1 MKKSILT
8 LVVLLLTMSIPL
20 CAQNDSSSNEV
31 PRYEGLAI
39 GVFGT
44 NQYGIGEWSNW
55 ATATAGGGIS
65 LEYTLPVILP
75 ANLDLGVSIHAEYSH
90 LFPKADSS
98 LKSCN
103 DIIAYG
109 GAWLRIPFLLGNAR
123 FAFQPE
129 IGYGMTIHNAE
140 GQKGSKAKGLYS
152 DQMFSV
158 SPAIRWIPPKV
169 DSLEVEVSPLY
180 TFAPEKDHSLS
191 QIGARIGLIFHFD
204 RIIAANEKKKSEKL
218 QKELA
223 YIRENPEF
231 MLGIKSEELK
241 DFTPDGDGVHDTIT
255 FIPVSNYMSS
265 PAESWSLRIIDPA
278 GNVFRTWNGTGKLPK
293 QIVWD
298 GKSDEGE
305 GVFSDNTYKAEL
317 EVIPCEKDRI
327 LLGMDSVTASV
338 EGSVEI
344 KTGVVLQSSGDNEW
358 TIKMTSVPF
367 DPNEATFNKLTKVQR
382 EELDKTIDEI
392 VTKVN
397 SIGKNA
403 TVIVRGYANNVS
415 GTEKEDIEELIPL
428 SQKRADT
435 MLQMLT
441 LRGISED
448 KITAEGR
455 GGADPIAS
463 REDRENWWKNRRIEF
478 IIKK

>member
-1 MKKSILT
+1 MRKTVLT
-8 LVVLLLTMSIPL
+8 LFVLLMVGTLPL
-20 CAQNDSSSNEV
+20 FAQEASEDV
-31 PRYEGLAI
+31 LRYKGAAI

-44 NQYGIGEWSNW
+44 NQYGIDEWSNW
-55 ATATAGGGIS
+55 AAASAGGGIS
-65 LEYTLPVILP
+65 LEYTLPVLLP
-75 ANLDLGVSIHAEYSH
+75 KNLDLGISIHAEYSH

-98 LKSCN
+98 LKSCE

-129 IGYGMTIHNAE
+129 LGYGMTLHNAE
-140 GQKGSKAKGLYS
+140 GQKGSKAKGYYL

-158 SPAIRWIPPKV
+158 SPAIRWIPPKI
-169 DSLEVEVSPLY
+169 DSLEIEISPQY
-180 TFAPEKDHSLS
+180 TFAPEKDHSLN
-191 QIGARIGLIFHFD
+191 QVGARLG
-204 RIIAANEKKKSEKL
+204 IIWHLDKFAEANEKKKSEKL
-218 QKELA
+218 QKQLA
-223 YIRENPEF
+223 FVNENPEF
-231 MLGIKSEELK
+231 MLGIKAEDLK

-255 FIPVSNYMSS
+255 FIPVTSYMSN
-265 PAESWSLRIIDPA
+265 PAESWSLKIIDPA
-278 GNVFRTWNGTGKLPK
+278 GNVFRTWEGTGKLPK

-327 LLGMDSVTASV
+327 LLGMDSVKASV

-358 TIKMTSVPF
+358 SIKMTSVPF
-367 DPNEATFNKLTKVQR
+367 DANEATFNQLTKEQR

-392 VTKVN
+392 VSKVN
-397 SIGKNA
+397 SIGRNT

-415 GTEKEDIEELIPL
+415 GTEKENIEELIPL
-428 SQKRADT
+428 SQKRAE
-435 MLQMLT
+435 MMVSMLT
-441 LRGISED
+441 LRGIPENQ
-448 KITAEGR
+448 ITAEGR